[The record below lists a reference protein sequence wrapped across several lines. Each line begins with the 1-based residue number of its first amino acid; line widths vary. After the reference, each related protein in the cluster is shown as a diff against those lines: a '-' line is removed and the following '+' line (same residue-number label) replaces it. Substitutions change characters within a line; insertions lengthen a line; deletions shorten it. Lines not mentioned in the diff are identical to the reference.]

1 MIEVRT
7 LSKRFGSHV
16 VLREVSLQIPQG
28 QTTYIIGRSG
38 SGKTVLLKHIVGLLR
53 PDSGSILIDGQE
65 VTHFTRAQW
74 FALRRR
80 FGYVFQ
86 GAALFDSLTVF
97 ENVVL
102 PLYEHDVRDRELLH
116 AEARRALSAI
126 GLLPPLEEQHTELF
140 RREYEQLCS
149 KYPSALSG
157 GMRKRVGIAR
167 ALVGAPEYLFYDEPT
182 SGIDPVTSEQIDQ
195 LIAELAQRLRVTSVV
210 ITHDLVSVFRVA
222 QRVALL
228 EEGRI
233 VFDGSPQ
240 ELLSSPEPIVQ
251 RFLER
256 YRLPWAE

>member
-1 MIEVRT
+1 
-7 LSKRFGSHV
+7 
-16 VLREVSLQIPQG
+16 
-28 QTTYIIGRSG
+28 
-38 SGKTVLLKHIVGLLR
+38 
-53 PDSGSILIDGQE
+53 
-65 VTHFTRAQW
+65 
-74 FALRRR
+74 
-80 FGYVFQ
+80 
-86 GAALFDSLTVF
+86 
-97 ENVVL
+97 
-102 PLYEHDVRDRELLH
+102 
-116 AEARRALSAI
+116 
-126 GLLPPLEEQHTELF
+126 
-140 RREYEQLCS
+140 
-149 KYPSALSG
+149 
-157 GMRKRVGIAR
+157 MRKRVGIAR